1 MKIMHFQT
9 RLYLLKKVDGSIYH
23 KVFEFAMC
31 FGTIA
36 SLHFV
41 TGHPDPVQQDR
52 ILTLETGLNFL
63 HRFIIFL
70 VAITTLTTLK
80 EPRMAVVQQ
89 IRFSRFCF
97 KQF

>member
-36 SLHFV
+36 SVALRNRSPGSGS
-41 TGHPDPVQQDR
+41 TGPDFD
-52 ILTLETGLNFL
+52 T
-63 HRFIIFL
+63 
-70 VAITTLTTLK
+70 
-80 EPRMAVVQQ
+80 
-89 IRFSRFCF
+89 
-97 KQF
+97 

>member
-1 MKIMHFQT
+1 MIIMHFQT

-63 HRFIIFL
+63 HRFIIFFRSNNNTHNTER
-70 VAITTLTTLK
+70 ATHDHSTADTLLL
-80 EPRMAVVQQ
+80 
-89 IRFSRFCF
+89 
-97 KQF
+97 